1 MCWLYS
7 VPYLLVIYHLE
18 TLYLGGNNV
27 RVVCERVWRIDQV
40 CALRGNSRLDF
51 LNWLASGDSPECGT
65 RVKHVG
71 SKSRVWESV
80 KNWSSVC
87 IKRQLATGS
96 CDWLVSGDSP
106 ECGIRVKHVGSW
118 RVRTVE
124 SLQDKKYSLAI
135 LLVGDWNSRL
145 ILVVSDSPVHP
156 VLLKNEFSHS
166 ISYPTINTLIP
177 TKCRKLLE
185 RILRDKA

>member
-96 CDWLVSGDSP
+96 HDWLASGDLL
-106 ECGIRVKHVGSW
+106 ECGTAVKHARSW
-118 RVRTVE
+118 RVRTTV
-124 SLQDKKYSLAI
+124 SLQDKKCSLAI
-135 LLVGDWNSRL
+135 LLSGDWNSRL
-145 ILVVSDSPVHP
+145 IPITSDLLVNL
-156 VLLKNEFSHS
+156 VLLKNDFSHS
-166 ISYPTINTLIP
+166 FSYPTINTLYP
-177 TKCRKLLE
+177 
-185 RILRDKA
+185 